1 MRKSTMFISAALTA
15 FVLAILAGVV
25 TAYKQMSAPVQQAA
39 QAPAVTPQPI
49 AMQVAVPTQQ
59 TFVQAQD
66 AATIAST
73 YINRT
78 DLFSVELADFNGT
91 QAYKVTFSSGD
102 VVYVSMAGQV
112 LAAQPPPAPIVVV
125 VKKPG
130 NNGGSNGGTVGSGGG
145 GGEHEGGDD

>member
-25 TAYKQMSAPVQQAA
+25 TAYKQMSVPAQQAA
-39 QAPAVTPQPI
+39 QPPAATPQPI

-78 DLFSVELADFNGT
+78 DLFSVELADFNGS

-102 VVYVSMAGQV
+102 IVYVSMIGQV

-125 VKKPG
+125 VKKPS
-130 NNGGSNGGTVGSGGG
+130 NNGGSNGVGGGGGSG